1 MGLKDLFHKKN
12 QATMKDG
19 NQVIKVNVANGYE
32 PEVVEFKQG
41 TPAKIIFNRS
51 NDSACLARVQSDEIQ
66 FNTDLPLNQDVEVA
80 INTDQKGEF
89 NYACGMNMFH
99 GKVVIK

>member
-19 NQVIKVNVANGYE
+19 NQVIKVNVA
-32 PEVVEFKQG
+32 
-41 TPAKIIFNRS
+41 IFNRS
-51 NDSACLARVQSDEIQ
+51 NDSACLARVQSDEMQ

>member
-1 MGLKDLFHKKN
+1 MNRKLLSSNKGLQLKSF
-12 QATMKDG
+12 
-19 NQVIKVNVANGYE
+19 
-32 PEVVEFKQG
+32 
-41 TPAKIIFNRS
+41 FNRS
-51 NDSACLARVQSDEIQ
+51 NDSACLARVQSDEMQ